1 MEMQRAVAPVVP
13 PDIPPVVMAPPVS
26 RRQARQQQ
34 RRQEHRR
41 VGLLGGTV
49 IAVAALVVAGA
60 LGLFAHHHYAPHH
73 SAPKRTQTTLLMQIQ
88 AANRT
93 AGASVLLANNAATK
107 TGVEVLVPEH
117 LITAVCGY
125 GQQDFGNILTL
136 PNGAAASQQAMSQ
149 MLNGV
154 TIDGS
159 WVVTEAQLAKLID
172 VFGGVTVDV
181 DVNVVQRT
189 SHGGGKILIPA
200 GSSERLQGTQAVEY
214 ALYDASARAGA
225 AGEQA
230 RMSRVLTA
238 MFQALPTN
246 PQPIAAA
253 LRTLGSGAGST
264 LGVTRLATML
274 AGLAADS
281 RSQAGVFPTDL
292 PVTAIDAGGAAPS
305 YSANGSSSAIHQ
317 LVQSQ
322 LADSVPASASAKHP
336 SVYLLNGVGTPGLVL
351 SACSR
356 LSSNGFAFAG
366 SGNAGSFNNKTSSVE
381 IQSDSQI
388 ALGDQIAHALG
399 LPTSDVVRSNENQNV
414 ADFLVILG
422 ADYHS

>member
-1 MEMQRAVAPVVP
+1 MDMVRAVPPIVP
-13 PDIPPVVMAPPVS
+13 PAVPPVVMAPPVS

-41 VGLLGGTV
+41 VGLVGGSA
-49 IAVAALVVAGA
+49 IAVAALVVAAG

-73 SAPKRTQTTLLMQIQ
+73 SAPKRTQTTVLLQVQ
-88 AANRT
+88 GANRT
-93 AGASVLLANNAATK
+93 AAASVLLANNTANK
-107 TGVEVLVPEH
+107 SGVEVLVPEH

-125 GQQDFGNILTL
+125 GQQDFGNILAL

-154 TIDGS
+154 TVDGS

-189 SHGGGKILIPA
+189 SGGGGKVLIPA
-200 GSSERLQGTQAVEY
+200 GSNEPLRGAQAVQY

-238 MFQALPTN
+238 MFEALPTD

-264 LGVTRLATML
+264 LGISRLSTML
-274 AGLAADS
+274 AGLAAAS
-281 RSQAGVFPTDL
+281 RSQSGMFLTDL
-292 PVTAIDAGGAAPS
+292 PVSAIDAGGAAPS
-305 YSANGSSSAIHQ
+305 YNVDSSGGEIRQ
-317 LVQSQ
+317 LVHTQ
-322 LADSVPASASAKHP
+322 LADSVPANAATTQP

-356 LSSNGFAFAG
+356 LSSHGFAFAG
-366 SGNAGSFNNKTSSVE
+366 SGNAATFNNKTSSVE
-381 IQSDSQI
+381 IKSDSDV
-388 ALGDQIAHALG
+388 ALGNQVAHALG
-399 LPTSDVVRSNENQNV
+399 LSTGDVELTNENQNV
-414 ADFLVILG
+414 ADVLVILG
-422 ADYHS
+422 GDYHS